1 MLFRIFTVL
10 AVVALGISTWILS
23 SPAHRPGLGPQ
34 AAQADLPGYYLKNA
48 VLTDYD
54 AAGAPTIQ
62 IEAERIDQIAHTP
75 EVTLFNVRVDY
86 RAPNGQN
93 WVLFGERAHVRPGGK
108 VVDVAGNVRLL
119 GESSGQ
125 SPAAVVHTESLS
137 YDVADAVASTALD
150 VRIDFGAQTLSGHGL
165 VANLKERT
173 MRLESKVNG
182 RFQP

>member
-1 MLFRIFTVL
+1 VLFRIFTVL
-10 AVVALGISTWILS
+10 AVVALGIATWFLS
-23 SPAHRPGLGPQ
+23 SPAHRPGQSLQ
-34 AAQADLPGYYLKNA
+34 AGAADLPGYYLEHA

-54 AAGAPTIQ
+54 AAGAPTIK
-62 IEAERIDQIAHTP
+62 IEAERIDQIDHTP
-75 EVTLFNVRVDY
+75 EVALFSVRVDY

-93 WVLFGERAHVRPGGK
+93 WVLFGDRAHVRPGGK

-119 GESSGQ
+119 GEGSGKA
-125 SPAAVVHTESLS
+125 PAAVVHTDSLS
-137 YDVADAVASTALD
+137 YDVPDAVASTEQE

-173 MRLESKVNG
+173 MRLESRVYG